1 MQLPIPFLAAIETG
15 FNAWL
20 KLDKNA
26 LPQFSELDGKII
38 QFHLTG
44 LDLDLFFFPSSS
56 LIQVLGSYPSQSDGG
71 VVDAKIS
78 GSPFALI
85 QLSTSSNVGK
95 TLLESDVEIDGD
107 MRVAEKFSA
116 ILQQVDIDWEEHF
129 SNLIGGFA
137 AQEASKT
144 AQTVTDWF
152 SDGIQMLKNNTKEY
166 LVDESEMTPSSTEI
180 SAFMDQVDITRM
192 DVDRL
197 ASRIK
202 HLQQEP
208 NNE

>member
-1 MQLPIPFLAAIETG
+1 MQLPTPFLAAVETA
-15 FNAWL
+15 FNTWL
-20 KLDKNA
+20 KLDESA
-26 LPQFSELDGKII
+26 LPQFSELDGKVI

-44 LDLDLFFFPSSS
+44 LELNLFFFPSSS
-56 LIQVLGSYPSQSDGG
+56 LIQVLGNYPSQADGG
-71 VVDAKIS
+71 IVDAKIS

-85 QLSTSSNVGK
+85 QLSTSSNAGK

-137 AQEASKT
+137 AHEASKT
-144 AQTVTDWF
+144 AKTVTDWF
-152 SDGIQMLKNNTKEY
+152 NDGVQVFKNNTKEY
-166 LVDESEMTPSSTEI
+166 LVDESEMTPSSTEVNT
-180 SAFMDQVDITRM
+180 FMDQVDITRM

-202 HLQQEP
+202 HLQQEKD
-208 NNE
+208 NE